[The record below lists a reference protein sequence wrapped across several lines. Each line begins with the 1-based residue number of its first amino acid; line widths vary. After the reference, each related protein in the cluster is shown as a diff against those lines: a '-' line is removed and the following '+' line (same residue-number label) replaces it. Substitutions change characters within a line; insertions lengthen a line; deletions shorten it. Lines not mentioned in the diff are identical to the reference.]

1 MRISFV
7 AYIFVEMK
15 LNFWMSQNALLYALK
30 ITMQMFAIFKLFGVF
45 LLVFFNM
52 QYSKLVFQLDMVA
65 LCSQEKDLTKWPLI
79 ERLGLSL
86 HDIQLGQSIFFI
98 RFWSA
103 LMSALDVPW
112 HWRSSL
118 PMHCGYPLPWNSKCW
133 FILIPFGLFWIY
145 VELYG

>member
-86 HDIQLGQSIFFI
+86 HDIQLGQSIFFLLGSDLL
-98 RFWSA
+98 WC
-103 LMSALDVPW
+103 L
-112 HWRSSL
+112 H
-118 PMHCGYPLPWNSKCW
+118 
-133 FILIPFGLFWIY
+133 
-145 VELYG
+145 